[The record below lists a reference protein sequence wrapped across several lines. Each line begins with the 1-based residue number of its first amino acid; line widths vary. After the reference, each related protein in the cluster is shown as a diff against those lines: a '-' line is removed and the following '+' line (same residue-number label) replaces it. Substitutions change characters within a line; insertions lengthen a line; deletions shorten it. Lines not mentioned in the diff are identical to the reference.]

1 MNGLLNVLKPPGMT
15 SHDVVNVVRRLV
27 PGKVGH
33 TGTLDPLASG
43 VLVLT
48 IGAATRL
55 TDLVAIEDKAYRGE
69 LTFGFETDTLDLD
82 GVVTARG
89 ETSHLTEAAVRDA
102 MAGMVGVL
110 ELPPPM
116 YSAVKQGGRRLYE
129 LARAGREA
137 VRQPRP
143 MTVRRMELIDYSPGD
158 EPRCLCDIECSK
170 GTYVRSLAQE
180 LARRLGTVATL
191 SFLVRVAHGG
201 YLLPDAMTL
210 EEVTQAAAEGTL
222 HAKMVPMARA
232 LPEFP
237 KVSLDRAAAVQ
248 MQHGGALCHDI
259 DLPAG
264 TLVMV
269 LSGEEA
275 VCIAEVLSGENGP
288 RLQPRR
294 VFRS

>member
-1 MNGLLNVLKPPGMT
+1 MT

-89 ETSHLTEAAVRDA
+89 ETSHLSEGAVRDA
-102 MAGMVGVL
+102 MASMVGVL

-137 VRQPRP
+137 VREPRP
-143 MTVRRMELIDYSPGD
+143 MTVSRMDLVDYTAGD

-201 YLLPDAMTL
+201 YRLPDAMTL
-210 EEVTQAAAEGTL
+210 EEVTQAAAEGSL
-222 HAKMVPMARA
+222 RDRMVPMARA

-237 KVSLDRAAAVQ
+237 KVSLNPAAAAQ
-248 MQHGGALCHDI
+248 MQHGGALCHDTG
-259 DLPAG
+259 LPAG

-269 LSGEEA
+269 LSGEQA
-275 VCIAEVLSGENGP
+275 VCIAEVLSDENGP

>member
-33 TGTLDPLASG
+33 TRTLDPLASG

-89 ETSHLTEAAVRDA
+89 ETSHLSEGAVRDA
-102 MAGMVGVL
+102 MASMVGVL

-137 VRQPRP
+137 VREPRP
-143 MTVRRMELIDYSPGD
+143 MTVSRMDLVDYTAGD

-201 YLLPDAMTL
+201 YRLPDAMTL
-210 EEVTQAAAEGTL
+210 EEVTQAAAEGSL
-222 HAKMVPMARA
+222 RDRMVPMARA

-237 KVSLDRAAAVQ
+237 KVSLNPAAAAQ
-248 MQHGGALCHDI
+248 MQHGGALCHDTG
-259 DLPAG
+259 LPAG

-269 LSGEEA
+269 LSGEQA
-275 VCIAEVLSGENGP
+275 VCIAEVLSDENGP